1 MVPTSIVEMGS
12 ILNGSLPAAHQLS
25 QHNIQQLQAAFGD
38 VALLQ
43 DLLQMEDP
51 HRSTWYERM
60 SKSGAL
66 NAEQVFAVRQLLRQ
80 HK

>member
-1 MVPTSIVEMGS
+1 MGR

-38 VALLQ
+38 VPLLQ

-51 HRSTWYERM
+51 HHSTWNERL
-60 SKSGAL
+60 SKSGL
-66 NAEQVFAVRQLLRQ
+66 NAEQIFAVRQLLRQ